1 MLSLTAEPC
10 LTKLDAVAGSA
21 ISLAGFSALM
31 LAIAQKS
38 HVVLFGSRLWALSL
52 LVPFGFIDCTL
63 FGPCYMA
70 QTDWVITVGVYG
82 LPQTNVDTPSRV
94 DTQSDKRGLHGPVP
108 LCMID

>member
-31 LAIAQKS
+31 LGFTKISRRACWVQVVGFIIAS
-38 HVVLFGSRLWALSL
+38 PIR
-52 LVPFGFIDCTL
+52 FIDCTL

-94 DTQSDKRGLHGPVP
+94 DTQSDKRGLDGPVP